1 MAPTSQDMTL
11 KEMVALL
18 DQELQPGLF
27 KDYCPNGI
35 QVDASRA
42 VDSPIKKIVTGV
54 TACQALIDRA
64 VELQADAILVH
75 HGYFWRGEDAV
86 ITGIKRQR
94 IETLLAN
101 NISLVAYHLP
111 LDAHPTFGNNA
122 ELARLMGWDVV
133 GGMEPG
139 AKLPVGNWGTTG
151 RKLSLDDLSQEL
163 SSKLGRDPLVIAGGN
178 HPIKSIAWCTGAAQS
193 MIDKALN
200 LGVDAF
206 VSGEISESTVHF
218 ARENGIHY
226 ISAGHH
232 ATERYGV
239 QALARWLHDETGIE
253 HEFVDIDS
261 PV

>member
-1 MAPTSQDMTL
+1 MITSQDMTL
-11 KEMVALL
+11 KKMVALL
-18 DQELQPGLF
+18 DQELQPDLF

-35 QVDASRA
+35 QVDASSA
-42 VDSPIKKIVTGV
+42 GDSTIKKIVTGV

-64 VELQADAILVH
+64 VEFQVDAILVH

-94 IETLLAN
+94 IETLLVN

-111 LDAHPTFGNNA
+111 LDAHPKFGNNA
-122 ELARLMGWDVV
+122 ELARLMNWDVI

-139 AKLPVGNWGTTG
+139 VKLSVGNWGAT
-151 RKLSLDDLSQEL
+151 RKPLSLDGLSQEI

-178 HPIKSIAWCTGAAQS
+178 HSIKTIAWCTGAAQN
-193 MIDKALN
+193 MIDNALN

>member
-1 MAPTSQDMTL
+1 MASKETTL
-11 KEMVALL
+11 TNIVALL

-35 QVDASRA
+35 QVDASR
-42 VDSPIKKIVTGV
+42 SPDAPVKKIITGV
-54 TACQALIDRA
+54 TACQALIDQA
-64 VELQADAILVH
+64 VALQADAILVH

-86 ITGIKRQR
+86 ITGSKRRR

-101 NISLVAYHLP
+101 HISLVAYHLP
-111 LDAHPTFGNNA
+111 LDGHPTLGNNT
-122 ELARLMGWDVV
+122 ELARLMGWNIV

-139 AKLPVGNWGTTG
+139 ARPVGNWGTTG
-151 RKLSLDDLSQEL
+151 RELSLTELGQEL
-163 SSKLGRDPLVIAGGN
+163 ANTLRREPLLIAGGE
-178 HPIKSIAWCTGAAQS
+178 HPIRTIAWCTGAAQG

-239 QALARWLHDETGIE
+239 QALARWLHDETGVE
-253 HEFVDIDS
+253 HQFVDIDS

>member
-1 MAPTSQDMTL
+1 MALALQEMAL

-35 QVDASRA
+35 QVDASDTSGA
-42 VDSPIKKIVTGV
+42 SIKKIVTGV
-54 TACQALIDRA
+54 TACQALIDKA

-86 ITGIKRQR
+86 ITGIKRKR

-111 LDAHPTFGNNA
+111 LDAHPVFGNNA
-122 ELARLMGWDVV
+122 ELARLMGWDTV

-139 AKLPVGNWGTTG
+139 ARLPVGNWGTTG
-151 RKLSLDDLSQEL
+151 KKMSLEELSLDIT
-163 SSKLGRDPLVIAGGN
+163 SKLGREPLVISGGD
-178 HPIKSIAWCTGAAQS
+178 HPVKTIAWCTGAAQS
-193 MIDKALN
+193 MIDKALS
-200 LGVDAF
+200 LGADAF

>member
-1 MAPTSQDMTL
+1 MALTL
-11 KEMVALL
+11 KDMVALL
-18 DQELQPGLF
+18 DQELQPGQF

-35 QVDASRA
+35 QVDASVSPDA
-42 VDSPIKKIVTGV
+42 PIKKIVTGV
-54 TACQALIDRA
+54 TACQALIDKA
-64 VELQADAILVH
+64 IELKADALLVH
-75 HGYFWRGEDAV
+75 HGYFWRGEESV
-86 ITGIKRQR
+86 ITGIKRRR
-94 IETLLAN
+94 IESLLAN

-111 LDAHPTFGNNA
+111 LDAHPVMGNNA
-122 ELARLMGWDVV
+122 ELARLMDWTSA

-139 AKLPVGNWGTTG
+139 AKLPVGNWGTT
-151 RKLSLDDLSQEL
+151 RSELSLASLGQEITD
-163 SSKLGRDPLVIAGGN
+163 KLDRKPLLISGGN
-178 HPIKSIAWCTGAAQS
+178 HAIKTIAWCTGAAQN
-193 MIDKALN
+193 MIDKALA

-239 QALARWLHDETGIE
+239 QALARWLHDETSIE
-253 HEFVDIDS
+253 HTFVDIDS

>member
-1 MAPTSQDMTL
+1 MALTL

-27 KDYCPNGI
+27 KDYCPNGL
-35 QVDASRA
+35 QVDASVA
-42 VDSPIKKIVTGV
+42 PDVAIKKIVTGV

-64 VELQADAILVH
+64 IELQADAILVH
-75 HGYFWRGEDAV
+75 HGYFWRGEEAV
-86 ITGIKRQR
+86 ITGIKRRR
-94 IETLLAN
+94 IEALLAN

-111 LDAHPTFGNNA
+111 LDAHPVFGNNA
-122 ELARLMGWDVV
+122 ELARLMGWDTV

-151 RKLSLDDLSQEL
+151 REMSLSDLRQDITN
-163 SSKLGRDPLVIAGGN
+163 KLGREPLVISGGD
-178 HPIKSIAWCTGAAQS
+178 HPVKTIAWCTGAAQS
-193 MIDKALN
+193 MIDKALS

-239 QALARWLHDETGIE
+239 QALARWLHDETGID

>member
-1 MAPTSQDMTL
+1 MASKETTL
-11 KEMVALL
+11 TDIVALL
-18 DQELQPGLF
+18 DQELQPQLF

-35 QVDASRA
+35 QVDASR
-42 VDSPIKKIVTGV
+42 SPAAPVKKIITGV
-54 TACQALIDRA
+54 TACQALIDQA

-75 HGYFWRGEDAV
+75 HGYFWRGEEAV
-86 ITGIKRQR
+86 ITGSKRRR

-101 NISLVAYHLP
+101 HISLIAYHLP
-111 LDAHPTFGNNA
+111 LDGHPTLGNNA
-122 ELARLMGWDVV
+122 ELARLMGWNVL
-133 GGMEPG
+133 GGLEPG
-139 AKLPVGNWGTTG
+139 ARAIGNWGTTG
-151 RKLSLDDLSQEL
+151 HELSLAEL
-163 SSKLGRDPLVIAGGN
+163 GQSLANTLHREPLLITGGE
-178 HPIKSIAWCTGAAQS
+178 HPIKTIAWCTGAAQG
-193 MIDKALN
+193 MIDKALK

-239 QALARWLHDETGIE
+239 QALARWLYDEIGVE
-253 HEFVDIDS
+253 HQFVDIDS

>member
-1 MAPTSQDMTL
+1 MASKETTL
-11 KEMVALL
+11 TNIVALL

-35 QVDASRA
+35 QVDASR
-42 VDSPIKKIVTGV
+42 SPDAPVKKIITGV
-54 TACQALIDRA
+54 TACQALIDQA
-64 VELQADAILVH
+64 VVLQADAILVH

-86 ITGIKRQR
+86 ITGSKRRR
-94 IETLLAN
+94 IETLLTN
-101 NISLVAYHLP
+101 HISLVAYHLP
-111 LDAHPTFGNNA
+111 LDGHPTLGNNT
-122 ELARLMGWDVV
+122 ELARLMGWNVV

-139 AKLPVGNWGTTG
+139 ARPVGNWGTTG
-151 RKLSLDDLSQEL
+151 RELSLAELGQEL
-163 SSKLGRDPLVIAGGN
+163 ANTLRREPLLIAGGE
-178 HPIKSIAWCTGAAQS
+178 HPIRTIAWCTGAAQG

-239 QALARWLHDETGIE
+239 QALARWLHDEIGVE
-253 HEFVDIDS
+253 HQFVDIDS

>member
-1 MAPTSQDMTL
+1 MSTAAQETTL
-11 KEMVALL
+11 KELVALL
-18 DQELQPGLF
+18 NQELQPEQF

-35 QVDASRA
+35 QIEAAPDTPV
-42 VDSPIKKIVTGV
+42 KKIVTGV

-64 VELQADAILVH
+64 IELKANLLLVH
-75 HGYFWRGEDAV
+75 HGYFWRGEAPV
-86 ITGIKRQR
+86 ITGMKRQR
-94 IETLLAN
+94 IQTLLAN

-111 LDAHPTFGNNA
+111 LDAHPEFGNNVQ
-122 ELARLMGWDVV
+122 LAKLMDWEVQ
-133 GGMEPG
+133 GGMEPE
-139 AKLPVGNWGTTG
+139 ARISIGNWG
-151 RKLSLDDLSQEL
+151 SLQKTMTLEQLSQDI
-163 SSKLGRDPLVIAGGN
+163 SDKLGRRPLAIAGGD
-178 HPIKSIAWCTGAAQS
+178 HPIKNLAWCTGAAHN
-193 MIDKALN
+193 MIDKALA

-226 ISAGHH
+226 IAAGHH

-239 QALARWLHDETGIE
+239 QALARWLHEETGIE